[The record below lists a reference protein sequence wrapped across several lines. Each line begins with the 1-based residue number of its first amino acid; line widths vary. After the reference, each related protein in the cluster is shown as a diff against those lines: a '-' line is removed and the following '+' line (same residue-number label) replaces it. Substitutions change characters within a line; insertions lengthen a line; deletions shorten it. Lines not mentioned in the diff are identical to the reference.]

1 MIKILTY
8 RGNLSQIFEKF
19 KITVFGA
26 VVKFQG
32 LKFEFKSLL
41 YLIQRWF
48 SFRGELFYIPKTALL
63 LKIIFA
69 SKFWCVHP
77 LTDTSLTW
85 HLP

>member
-1 MIKILTY
+1 MVKI
-8 RGNLSQIFEKF
+8 
-19 KITVFGA
+19 
-26 VVKFQG
+26 QG

-48 SFRGELFYIPKTALL
+48 SFRGELFYIPKTALR

-69 SKFWCVHP
+69 SKFWRVHP